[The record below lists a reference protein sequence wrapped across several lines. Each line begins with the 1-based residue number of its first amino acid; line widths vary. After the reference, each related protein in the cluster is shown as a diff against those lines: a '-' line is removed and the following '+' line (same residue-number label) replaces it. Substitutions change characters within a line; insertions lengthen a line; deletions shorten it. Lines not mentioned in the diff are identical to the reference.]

1 MNFEE
6 VDELLRKVQRPIEE
20 RKKDYTRIER
30 NLSLLIESSAKA
42 TGLAELDLIL
52 ARRRDLLKK
61 YSGEVC
67 FQKLQERLEASVSE
81 RRSYL
86 TELAASEQQDRAFE
100 ASEEG
105 ADFDETQFASEGE
118 RD

>member
-20 RKKDYTRIER
+20 RRKDYTRIER
-30 NLSLLIESSAKA
+30 NLGLLIEGTTKA

-67 FQKLQERLEASVSE
+67 FNEAAGDGSK
-81 RRSYL
+81 RR
-86 TELAASEQQDRAFE
+86 
-100 ASEEG
+100 
-105 ADFDETQFASEGE
+105 
-118 RD
+118 